1 MDSRR
6 DRKKTKK
13 LEKRKRRFRRIL
25 LIVTIIILAT
35 FAYVNAHLNNL
46 KTTNISKDDE
56 SLGIKKKDK
65 EDEIINIALFGGDRR
80 GKEDVVHSDAI
91 MVLSVDKVHKK
102 VKLSSIMRDTYVDV
116 YDHGMTK
123 INHAY
128 AYGGPELAIRTL
140 NENFNLN
147 IRDYAFVDFYSFEEL
162 VDAVGGIDMDIKE
175 IEIKEINRCIR
186 EIAAIK
192 NTEPTLIRNSGMNHL
207 NGEQAVA
214 YSRIRKVGG
223 GDYERTERQRKV
235 MDELFKKGKDVDIS
249 KYPAIIDS
257 IFPYIETSLSKME
270 IMKLGTYV
278 LTNNIQTIDQARFP
292 KDEHSHGEFIEKVWY
307 LVTDLEETE
316 KQIHE
321 FIYETMDQV
330 KID

>member
-6 DRKKTKK
+6 DRKKAKK
-13 LEKRKRRFRRIL
+13 LVKRKRRFRRVL

-35 FAYVNAHLNNL
+35 FAYVNAHLNSL
-46 KTTNISKDDE
+46 KTVNISKDDKD
-56 SLGIKKKDK
+56 LGIKKKNR

-80 GKEDVVHSDAI
+80 GQEDVVHSDAI
-91 MVLSVDKVHKK
+91 MILSIDKVHKK

-116 YDHGMTK
+116 YDHGKTK

-162 VDAVGGIDMDIKE
+162 VDAVGGIDIDIKE

-186 EIAAIK
+186 EIAEIK
-192 NTEPTLIRNSGMNHL
+192 NTKPTLIRNSGINHL

-257 IFPYIETSLSKME
+257 IFPHIETSLSKME

-292 KDEHSHGEFIEKVWY
+292 TDEHSHGEFIEKVWY

-316 KQIHE
+316 KEIHE
-321 FIYETMDQV
+321 FIYETMNQV